1 MSLVQDSTWQSVQ
14 PLPNYPEG
22 TDLYFKVFA
31 VGGQQDTTETYKFMY
46 TVRPFEYCETSGSM
60 TYNGNVTL
68 VNFEEINKTSGKTA
82 PYINYTLTDSATI
95 YRTQNY
101 DLTVNLNTDNGNY
114 TYYAKAWIDWNKD
127 ADFDDA
133 NESYELGSVT
143 NNQNGQTTLSPFSIQ
158 VPDSAALGATTMRVA
173 CKYNEYPTLCENNFD
188 GEVEDY
194 KLNVISE
201 LLELFPLNDGLS
213 EMGVIIF
220 PNPSKDFVNILFK
233 AMVVEFKIELI
244 DQRGRIV
251 LHQEERNTN
260 KTSINL
266 RNLTSGVY
274 LLKIE
279 VNSKIHHF
287 KFIKE

>member
-1 MSLVQDSTWQSVQ
+1 
-14 PLPNYPEG
+14 
-22 TDLYFKVFA
+22 
-31 VGGQQDTTETYKFMY
+31 
-46 TVRPFEYCETSGSM
+46 
-60 TYNGNVTL
+60 
-68 VNFEEINKTSGKTA
+68 
-82 PYINYTLTDSATI
+82 
-95 YRTQNY
+95 
-101 DLTVNLNTDNGNY
+101 
-114 TYYAKAWIDWNKD
+114 
-127 ADFDDA
+127 
-133 NESYELGSVT
+133 
-143 NNQNGQTTLSPFSIQ
+143 
-158 VPDSAALGATTMRVA
+158 MRVA

-194 KLNVISE
+194 KLNGISE